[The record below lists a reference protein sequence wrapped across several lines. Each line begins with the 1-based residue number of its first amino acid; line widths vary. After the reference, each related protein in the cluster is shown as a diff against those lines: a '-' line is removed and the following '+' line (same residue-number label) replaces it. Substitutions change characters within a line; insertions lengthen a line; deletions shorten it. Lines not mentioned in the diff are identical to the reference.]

1 MRDLNITQSITARDA
16 ASLEK
21 YFSDIAREPTIN
33 AEEEILLAGKI
44 RQGDLSALH
53 KLVKANLRFVI
64 SVAKKYQ
71 HQGMPM
77 GDLISEGNLGLLEAA
92 KRFDE
97 TRGFKFISYA
107 VWWIRQR
114 IMEALLDKTRM
125 IRLPANQVDMIVHVN
140 RATGVLEQQ
149 LERLPVQDE
158 IASFLETAEWKVKE
172 ALYVAPFTH
181 SYDKSNTPEDDGYS
195 LLDRL
200 QTDEPGAGALLEA
213 SQLKLQLDDLLA
225 KLNCAER
232 SVIFYHYG
240 LDGNSELSAP
250 EIGNRLGVSA
260 ERVRQLRNRA
270 ITKLKENALL
280 QKFEIY

>member
-1 MRDLNITQSITARDA
+1 VDQA
-16 ASLEK
+16 AH
-21 YFSDIAREPTIN
+21 Y
-33 AEEEILLAGKI
+33 
-44 RQGDLSALH
+44 
-53 KLVKANLRFVI
+53 
-64 SVAKKYQ
+64 
-71 HQGMPM
+71 
-77 GDLISEGNLGLLEAA
+77 
-92 KRFDE
+92 
-97 TRGFKFISYA
+97 
-107 VWWIRQR
+107 
-114 IMEALLDKTRM
+114 EALLDKTRM

-172 ALYVAPFTH
+172 ALYAAPFAH
-181 SYDKSNTPEDDGYS
+181 SYDKTDVPGNDGYS

-200 QTDEPGAGALLEA
+200 QIDDPGAESLLEV
-213 SQLKLQLDDLLA
+213 SQLKQHLDHLLG
-225 KLNCAER
+225 KLNGAER

-270 ITKLKENALL
+270 ITKLKENARL
-280 QKFEIY
+280 QKFGIY

>member
-33 AEEEILLAGKI
+33 TEEEVLLARKI

-53 KLVKANLRFVI
+53 RLVKANLRFVV

-71 HQGMPM
+71 HQGIPM

-140 RATGVLEQQ
+140 RATGVLEQR
-149 LERLPVQDE
+149 LERLPVQGE
-158 IASFLETAEWKVKE
+158 IAAFLETAEWKVKE
-172 ALYVAPFTH
+172 ALHAAPFTH
-181 SYDKSNTPEDDGYS
+181 SYDKADTPGNDGYS

-200 QTDEPGAGALLEA
+200 HTDEPGIEGLLEA
-213 SQLKLQLDDLLA
+213 YQLKQQLDDLLS
-225 KLNCAER
+225 KLNDAER
-232 SVIFYHYG
+232 SVVFYHYG
-240 LDGNSELSAP
+240 LDGHSELSAP
-250 EIGNRLGVSA
+250 EIGNRLGISA

-270 ITKLKENALL
+270 IDKLRESANLKKL
-280 QKFEIY
+280 EI

>member
-21 YFSDIAREPTIN
+21 YFSDITREPTIN
-33 AEEEILLAGKI
+33 AEEEVLLAGKI

-53 KLVKANLRFVI
+53 RLVKANLRFVV

-140 RATGVLEQQ
+140 RATGVLEQK
-149 LERLPVQDE
+149 LERLPVQNE
-158 IASFLETAEWKVKE
+158 IAAFLETAEWKAKE
-172 ALYVAPFTH
+172 ALQAAPFTH
-181 SYDKSNTPEDDGYS
+181 SYDKADTTGDDGYS

-200 QTDEPGAGALLEA
+200 QVDAPGAEALLEA
-213 SQLKLQLDDLLA
+213 SQLKQQLDDLLA
-225 KLNCAER
+225 SLNRAER
-232 SVIFYHYG
+232 SVILYHYG
-240 LDGNSELSAP
+240 LEGHSELSAP
-250 EIGNRLGVSA
+250 EIGNRLGISS

-270 ITKLKENALL
+270 IDKLRESANLKKL
-280 QKFEIY
+280 EI

>member
-33 AEEEILLAGKI
+33 TEEEVLLARKI

-53 KLVKANLRFVI
+53 RLVKANLRFVV

-71 HQGMPM
+71 HQGIPM

-140 RATGVLEQQ
+140 RATGVLEQR

-158 IASFLETAEWKVKE
+158 IAAFLETAEWKVKE
-172 ALYVAPFTH
+172 ALHAAPFTH
-181 SYDKSNTPEDDGYS
+181 SYDKADTPGNDGYS

-200 QTDEPGAGALLEA
+200 HTDEPGIEGLLEA
-213 SQLKLQLDDLLA
+213 YQLKQQLDDLLN
-225 KLNCAER
+225 KLNDAER
-232 SVIFYHYG
+232 SVVFYHYG
-240 LDGNSELSAP
+240 LDGHSELSAP
-250 EIGNRLGVSA
+250 EIGNRLGISA

-270 ITKLKENALL
+270 IDKLRESANLKKL
-280 QKFEIY
+280 EI

>member
-33 AEEEILLAGKI
+33 TEEEVLLARKI

-53 KLVKANLRFVI
+53 RLVKANLRFVV

-140 RATGVLEQQ
+140 RATGVLEQR

-158 IASFLETAEWKVKE
+158 IAAFLETAEWKVKE
-172 ALYVAPFTH
+172 ALHVAPFTH
-181 SYDKSNTPEDDGYS
+181 SYDKADTPGNDGYS

-200 QTDEPGAGALLEA
+200 HTD
-213 SQLKLQLDDLLA
+213 D
-225 KLNCAER
+225 
-232 SVIFYHYG
+232 
-240 LDGNSELSAP
+240 P
-250 EIGNRLGVSA
+250 E
-260 ERVRQLRNRA
+260 
-270 ITKLKENALL
+270 
-280 QKFEIY
+280 

>member
-21 YFSDIAREPTIN
+21 YFSDIARESTIN
-33 AEEEILLAGKI
+33 AEEEVLLAGKI

-53 KLVKANLRFVI
+53 KLVKANLRFVV
-64 SVAKKYQ
+64 SLAKKYQ

-140 RATGVLEQQ
+140 RATGVLEQR

-158 IASFLETAEWKVKE
+158 IAAFLETAEWKVKE
-172 ALYVAPFTH
+172 ALHAAPFTH
-181 SYDKSNTPEDDGYS
+181 SYDKADTPGNDGYS

-200 QTDEPGAGALLEA
+200 HTDEPGIDGLLEA
-213 SQLKLQLDDLLA
+213 YQLKQQLDDLLS
-225 KLNCAER
+225 KLNDAER
-232 SVIFYHYG
+232 SVVFYHYG
-240 LDGNSELSAP
+240 LDGNSGLSAP
-250 EIGNRLGVSA
+250 EIGNRLGISA

-270 ITKLKENALL
+270 IDKLRESANL
-280 QKFEIY
+280 QKLEI

>member
-21 YFSDIAREPTIN
+21 YFSDITREPTIN
-33 AEEEILLAGKI
+33 AEEEVLLAGKI

-53 KLVKANLRFVI
+53 RLVKANLRFVV

-140 RATGVLEQQ
+140 RATGVLEQK

-158 IASFLETAEWKVKE
+158 IAAFLETAEWKVKE
-172 ALYVAPFTH
+172 ALHAAPFTH
-181 SYDKSNTPEDDGYS
+181 SYDKADTPGNEGYS

-200 QTDEPGAGALLEA
+200 HTDEPGIEGLLEA
-213 SQLKLQLDDLLA
+213 FQLKKQLYDLLS
-225 KLNCAER
+225 KLNDAER

-240 LDGNSELSAP
+240 LDGHSELSAP
-250 EIGNRLGVSA
+250 EIGNRLGISA

-270 ITKLKENALL
+270 IDKLRESANLKKL
-280 QKFEIY
+280 EI